1 MVGAASGGVLDFSM
15 RAISITEFSTKVEW
29 SVGVG
34 GKIWGLLIFMEKF
47 WPPDR
52 EQKIMH
58 HSNRSNIYDDSAAH
72 SRGTASVY
80 LRASIGIY
88 NSGAVG

>member
-1 MVGAASGGVLDFSM
+1 MAIDAH
-15 RAISITEFSTKVEW
+15 AISITEFSAPVEW
-29 SVGVG
+29 SAGVG

-58 HSNRSNIYDDSAAH
+58 HSNRSNIHDDSAAH
-72 SRGTASVY
+72 RQRMASVY

-88 NSGAVG
+88 NSGAEG